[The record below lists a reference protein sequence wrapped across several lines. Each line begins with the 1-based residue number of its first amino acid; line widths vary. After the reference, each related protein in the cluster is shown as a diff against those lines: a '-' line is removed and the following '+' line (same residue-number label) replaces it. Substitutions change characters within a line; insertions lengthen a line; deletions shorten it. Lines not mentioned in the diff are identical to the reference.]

1 MSRLEKLFSAAAE
14 AKKNAYA
21 PYSEFAVGCA
31 VLADNG
37 KIYTGCNVENIS
49 YPCGTCAE
57 AGAIAAMNLDGSR
70 KIKEILI
77 TADGQD
83 LIAPCGACLQ
93 RIAEFADSATLVHLA
108 DTQAVRKSIK
118 LSELLPFAFKERS
131 LQS

>member
-1 MSRLEKLFSAAAE
+1 MSQLEKLFSAATE

-21 PYSEFAVGCA
+21 PYSKFAVGCA
-31 VLADNG
+31 VLADND
-37 KIYTGCNVENIS
+37 KIYTGC
-49 YPCGTCAE
+49 
-57 AGAIAAMNLDGSR
+57 R